1 MNKKLVGED
10 KFNIRRTQL
19 IVPFGVGS
27 ILNMLPNESLMLCGL
42 DEWNESAGE
51 KVYDERLQK
60 YLKVKYFKIPASEE
74 NCPKGLPFVRF
85 PKWYY
90 CPNCGSL
97 KPLSEWKKNWFEYH
111 HQDFDHPRCYK
122 SGCREKLLNPSRF
135 IIACKKGHIDDFPW
149 IEWVHG
155 NNLCSKPDLEY
166 KIVGGTS
173 GLSSIKINCRN
184 CPERKTMAGSFNKDI
199 FKKMG
204 FRCTGRKPW
213 QGKDNREKCEEYPIT
228 LQRGASN
235 VYFPK
240 VVSSICIPPYS
251 DDICTKI
258 QSTDEWKVLSSQ
270 TGGISDDKKNW
281 LIEIIAENVN
291 ESKDS
296 INKVIDRMLKSSSGD
311 VERQSDTE
319 YRYDEYRALT
329 GDVKTGQ
336 IDSKNFDIE
345 IINGKEYKIKGIKNV
360 TLVHRLREIRSL
372 VAFNRIQPIET
383 DYFSDMEEEEGKEEF
398 SSMRIAEKADKIWLP
413 AVEANGEGI
422 FLDFNGYIINKW
434 KNNEE
439 IQKRVSVLQERSDK
453 MSKTY
458 NRPSKNI
465 TASFLLLH
473 TFAHILIRQLSFECG
488 YSVSSLRERI
498 YCGEINES
506 SDMTGFLIYTAGGD
520 SDGSMGGLAR
530 QGRPDKLSDII
541 EKAIK
546 KSSWCSSD
554 PVCIESR
561 GQGLG
566 SLNLAACFA
575 CVLLPET
582 SCETG
587 NKFLDRAMLVG
598 LPDKPEIGF
607 YREVF

>member
-1 MNKKLVGED
+1 MNEKLIGKD
-10 KFNIRRTQL
+10 KFNIRRSQL

-42 DEWNESAGE
+42 DDWDERFGE
-51 KVYDERLQK
+51 ILTDERLQRH
-60 YLKVKYFKIPASEE
+60 LGVKYFRIPPSEKE
-74 NCPKGLPFVRF
+74 YPKGLPFVRF
-85 PKWYY
+85 PEWYY
-90 CPNCGSL
+90 CPTCKSL
-97 KPLSEWKKNWFEYH
+97 KPLSEWKKKWFEIYH
-111 HQDFDHPRCYK
+111 EEFDHPKCYK
-122 SGCREKLLNPSRF
+122 PGCKKNFLNPSRF

-155 NNLCSKPDLEY
+155 SDICSNPDLEY
-166 KIVGGTS
+166 KVLGSTS
-173 GLSSIKINCRN
+173 GLSSISIRCRN
-184 CPERKTMAGSFNKDI
+184 CPAKKTMAGSFNKDT
-199 FKKMG
+199 FKRIG
-204 FRCTGRKPW
+204 FKCRGRKPW
-213 QGKDNREKCEEYPIT
+213 LGKDKKGKCREYPVT

-251 DDICTKI
+251 DDICTKV
-258 QSTDEWKVLSSQ
+258 QETNEWRYLSSEI
-270 TGGISDDKKNW
+270 GGSDDKMKK
-281 LIEIIAENVN
+281 IIMDKIAIKLH
-291 ESKDS
+291 ESKDN
-296 INKVIDRMLKSSSGD
+296 INKVVDRMLKSSSGD
-311 VERQSDTE
+311 VERRSDVE

-329 GDVKTGQ
+329 GDVKPDQ
-336 IDSKNFDIE
+336 IDSKKFDIE
-345 IINGKEYKIKGIKNV
+345 IIQGKEYKTKGIKNV

-383 DYFSDMEEEEGKEEF
+383 DYFSDIEEEEEKEEF

-413 AVEANGEGI
+413 AVEVKGEGI
-422 FLDFNGYIINKW
+422 FLDFNDDVINKW
-434 KNNEE
+434 ENNEE
-439 IQKRVSVLQERSDK
+439 IQKRVSALKERSDK

-488 YSVSSLRERI
+488 YSMASLRERM

-506 SDMTGFLIYTAGGD
+506 SDMTGLLIYTAGGD
-520 SDGSMGGLAR
+520 SDGSMGGLVR
-530 QGRPDKLSDII
+530 QGRSDKLSDII

-546 KSSWCSSD
+546 KASWCSSD

-561 GQGLG
+561 GQGLC
-566 SLNLAACFA
+566 SLNLAACYA

>member
-1 MNKKLVGED
+1 MKKKLIGAD

-19 IVPFGVGS
+19 IVPFGVGA

-42 DEWNESAGE
+42 DKWDENAGE
-51 KVYDERLQK
+51 KVYDERLQRH
-60 YLKVKYFKIPASEE
+60 LGVKYFKIPPSEKE
-74 NCPKGLPFVRF
+74 YPKGLPFVRF

-90 CPNCGSL
+90 CPNCRSL

-122 SGCREKLLNPSRF
+122 PRCGEKLLNPSRF
-135 IIACKKGHIDDFPW
+135 IIACRRGHIDDFPW

-155 NNLCSKPDLEY
+155 NNHCSGQDLEL
-166 KIVGGTS
+166 KSDIGIAGLGG
-173 GLSSIKINCRN
+173 IKIICRT
-184 CPERKTMAGSFNKDI
+184 CGLERTMAGSFDKDI
-199 FKKMG
+199 FKKIG
-204 FRCTGRKPW
+204 FKCTGRKPW
-213 QGKDNREKCEEYPIT
+213 QGEDKKEKCREYPVT

-258 QSTDEWKVLSSQ
+258 QETNEWKYLFSEI
-270 TGGISDDKKNW
+270 GGIDDKMKK
-281 LIEIIAENVN
+281 IIIDKITVKLN

-296 INKVIDRMLKSSSGD
+296 IDKVIDRMLKSSSGD
-311 VERQSDTE
+311 VERQSDVE

-329 GDVKTGQ
+329 GDAKPDQ
-336 IDSKNFDIE
+336 IDSKKFDIK

-360 TLVHRLREIRSL
+360 ILVHRLREIRTL

-383 DYFSDMEEEEGKEEF
+383 DYFSDVEEEKEKEEIF
-398 SSMRIAEKADKIWLP
+398 SMRIAEKADKKWLP
-413 AVEANGEGI
+413 ANETNGEGI

-439 IQKRVSVLQERSDK
+439 IQKRVSILQERSDK

-473 TFAHILIRQLSFECG
+473 TFAHVLIRQLSFECG
-488 YSVSSLRERI
+488 YSMASLRERM
-498 YCGEINES
+498 YCGEIDES
-506 SDMTGFLIYTAGGD
+506 LDMTGFLIYTAGGD
-520 SDGSMGGLAR
+520 SDGSMGGLVR

-546 KSSWCSSD
+546 NGSWCSSD

-607 YREVF
+607 FHGVF

>member
-1 MNKKLVGED
+1 MNKKLLGED

-42 DEWNESAGE
+42 DKWDENAGE
-51 KVYDERLQK
+51 KIYDERLQK
-60 YLKVKYFKIPASEE
+60 YLKVKYFKIPASEK
-74 NCPKGLPFVRF
+74 NYPKGLPFVRF

-90 CPNCGSL
+90 CPNCRSL
-97 KPLSEWKKNWFEYH
+97 KPLSEWKEKWFEYH

-122 SGCREKLLNPSRF
+122 PGCREKLLNPSRF

-149 IEWVHG
+149 IEWVHR
-155 NNLCSKPDLEY
+155 NNHCSNPDLEL
-166 KIVGGTS
+166 KSDIGIA
-173 GLSSIKINCRN
+173 GLSGIKIICRT
-184 CPERKTMAGSFNKDI
+184 CGLERTMATSFNKDT

-204 FRCTGRKPW
+204 FKCTGRKPW
-213 QGKDNREKCEEYPIT
+213 QGKDKKEKCQEYPVT

-251 DDICTKI
+251 DDICTRI
-258 QSTDEWKVLSSQ
+258 QETNEWKYLSSEI
-270 TGGISDDKKNW
+270 GGIDDKMKT
-281 LIEIIAENVN
+281 IIIDKIAVKLN

-296 INKVIDRMLKSSSGD
+296 INKVMDRMLKSSSGD
-311 VERQSDTE
+311 VERQSDIE

-336 IDSKNFDIE
+336 IDSKNFNIE
-345 IINGKEYKIKGIKNV
+345 IINGKEFKIKGLKNV
-360 TLVHRLREIRSL
+360 TLVHRLREIRTL

-383 DYFSDMEEEEGKEEF
+383 DYFSVIEEEEEF

-422 FLDFNGYIINKW
+422 FLDFNEYIINEW

-439 IQKRVSVLQERSDK
+439 IRKRVSVLQERSDK

-506 SDMTGFLIYTAGGD
+506 SDMTGFLIYTSRGD
-520 SDGSMGGLAR
+520 SDGSMGGLVR

-541 EKAIK
+541 DKAIK